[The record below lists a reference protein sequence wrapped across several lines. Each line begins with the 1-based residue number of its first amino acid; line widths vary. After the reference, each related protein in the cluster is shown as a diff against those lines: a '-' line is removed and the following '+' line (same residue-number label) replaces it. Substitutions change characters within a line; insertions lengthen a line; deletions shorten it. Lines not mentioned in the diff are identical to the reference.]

1 MTRRS
6 RSFAAL
12 FAAAILASGAAFT
25 MSATPSYA
33 QGQGGRGGGGGGEAG
48 GGSDAMHFLIAE
60 HAKSE
65 HAKSVHAKAVH
76 AKSVHL
82 KLPPKVVLGP
92 NCLTKACVDL
102 VPIPRP
108 RPVPRPPRLERVEHR
123 SCDGP
128 MLGRDPATGQ
138 SMVVQNCAARRS

>member
-33 QGQGGRGGGGGGEAG
+33 QSQGGRGGGGGGEAG

-108 RPVPRPPRLERVEHR
+108 PRLERVEHR